1 MAVKRYCVNCKKKVP
16 VMLPRVNAA
25 GRWWTCGS
33 RCQSTFLIFSENK
46 RLKKEVIMGWGELYN
61 RLEILARENKAEGNL
76 TPEEVVEEAL
86 PLYTEDVFRLA
97 VEDKDIFPS
106 EVVELMLEVIREELL
121 EKYHNMIDEL
131 ETKEI

>member
-1 MAVKRYCVNCKKKVP
+1 
-16 VMLPRVNAA
+16 
-25 GRWWTCGS
+25 
-33 RCQSTFLIFSENK
+33 
-46 RLKKEVIMGWGELYN
+46 MGWGELYN